1 MALQA
6 VCYKCGSLSR
16 GVSPLCANQ
25 LCANFGQPARPQY
38 EPTNSN
44 PPLPHTPDRKQF
56 SLRTL
61 AVATTVVA
69 GVVALL
75 VKIPVLA
82 FLLLAYAGLCI
93 FLLLFIRWSLR
104 SSQWIDARP
113 RLKFLVAVLNCCL
126 YLLFA
131 IAIANQAVGRAF
143 FASAL
148 IAAIVLLAAIA
159 EGWRAV
165 VAYSIEKRREDS
177 PPSRVEQ

>member
-16 GVSPLCANQ
+16 GVSPLCENQ
-25 LCANFGQPARPQY
+25 LCANFGQPARPQL
-38 EPTNSN
+38 EPTNSST
-44 PPLPHTPDRKQF
+44 PLAHTPGRKQF
-56 SLRTL
+56 SLWTL
-61 AVATTVVA
+61 AVATTVIA
-69 GVVALL
+69 GMVALL

-104 SSQWIDARP
+104 SRQWIDARP
-113 RLKFLVAVLNCCL
+113 RLKFLVAVLNSCL

-131 IAIANQAVGRAF
+131 IAIGNQAAGRAS

-148 IAAIVLLAAIA
+148 VAAMVFLVAIA

-165 VAYSIEKRREDS
+165 VAYSTEKRREES
-177 PPSRVEQ
+177 AASRVEQ